1 MQIQRLFE
9 IVYILLEKKNVT
21 AGELAE
27 HFEVSARTIYRDV
40 ETLSEAGIPVYANKG
55 KGGGIR
61 LMPEF
66 VLNKAVITQQERDAI
81 LSSLNA
87 LGKVDL
93 SDGAS
98 DRNTAFGKLAS
109 LFGGPEADW
118 IEVDFGLWSDGEKE
132 ARLFQKAKQCILQ
145 EQVIRFLYNSGSGET
160 LIREVE
166 PLKLVFK
173 GTAWY
178 LYGFC
183 RMREDFRFFK
193 LKRME
198 SLIVMD
204 ERFLRKIP
212 EKVFIPKREEPEK
225 TELMKV
231 RIRFEKEAA
240 YRAYDD
246 FEHCSFQE
254 DGSVIAEACLQKTDW
269 LINHLLSF
277 GDDCQVLEPM
287 ELREEIKEKLHNMLE
302 KYQ

>member
-21 AGELAE
+21 AKELAE

-40 ETLSEAGIPVYANKG
+40 ETLSEAGIPIYANKG

-66 VLNKAVITQQERDAI
+66 VLNKAVITQQERTDI
-81 LSSLNA
+81 LASLSA
-87 LGKVDL
+87 MGAVDF
-93 SDGAS
+93 SN
-98 DRNTAFGKLAS
+98 RNTAFGKLAS
-109 LFGGPEADW
+109 LFGGPQADW

-132 ARLFQKAKQCILQ
+132 ARLFQTAKQCILQ
-145 EQVIRFLYNSGSGET
+145 KQVIRFLYNSGNGET

-166 PLKLVFK
+166 PLKLIFK

-183 RMREDFRFFK
+183 RIREDFRLFK
-193 LKRME
+193 LRRME
-198 SLIVMD
+198 SLVVMD

-212 EKVFIPKREEPEK
+212 KKVLVPDKEEPEK
-225 TELMKV
+225 TEMMKV
-231 RIRFEKEAA
+231 RIRIEKEAA

-246 FEHCSFQE
+246 FEHCSLQE
-254 DGSVIAEACLQKTDW
+254 DGSVIADAYFQKTDW
-269 LINHLLSF
+269 LINYLLSF
-277 GDDCQVLEPM
+277 GDSCQVLEPV
-287 ELREEIKEKLHNMLE
+287 ELREEIKEKLYDMLE